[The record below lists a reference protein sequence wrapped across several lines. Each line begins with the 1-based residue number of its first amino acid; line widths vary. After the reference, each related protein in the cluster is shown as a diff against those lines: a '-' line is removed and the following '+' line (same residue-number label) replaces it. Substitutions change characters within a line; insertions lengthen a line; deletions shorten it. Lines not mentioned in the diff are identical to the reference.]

1 MELTVV
7 LAGIP
12 VRLSLRSPAYAACFQ
27 PFRTEADPVAA
38 VRVPEDALKEAAPHY
53 EAGTTPEQVEYL
65 ELGPRVCDALLPYG
79 RILFHGAA
87 IVWRGRAWIFTAN
100 SGTGKTTQYMLWKLC
115 FGSEIKI
122 LNGDK
127 PLLEFRKD
135 GILVHPSPWRG
146 KEGLGSLDTAP
157 LGGIILLEQN
167 EENRMR
173 RLLPAEAAGPLLT
186 QLLFTRKNADDVRAA
201 CALEERLLAQVPV
214 WLLQNRG
221 DAASAALCRDT
232 PDGGAN
238 MTYTLQKDVALV
250 TVCDEHFLVAAGQAR
265 GKVPAVKGINR
276 PGAYFWNLLQQKLPE
291 NDILR
296 HTAADYHIPIE
307 KAAQALRRFAALLAA
322 EGYLTM
328 AG

>member
-1 MELTVV
+1 
-7 LAGIP
+7 
-12 VRLSLRSPAYAACFQ
+12 
-27 PFRTEADPVAA
+27 
-38 VRVPEDALKEAAPHY
+38 
-53 EAGTTPEQVEYL
+53 
-65 ELGPRVCDALLPYG
+65 
-79 RILFHGAA
+79 
-87 IVWRGRAWIFTAN
+87 
-100 SGTGKTTQYMLWKLC
+100 MLWKLC
-115 FGSEIKI
+115 FGEEIQI

-232 PDGGAN
+232 L
-238 MTYTLQKDVALV
+238 M
-250 TVCDEHFLVAAGQAR
+250 E
-265 GKVPAVKGINR
+265 
-276 PGAYFWNLLQQKLPE
+276 
-291 NDILR
+291 
-296 HTAADYHIPIE
+296 
-307 KAAQALRRFAALLAA
+307 AQ
-322 EGYLTM
+322 T
-328 AG
+328 

>member
-38 VRVPEDALKEAAPHY
+38 VRVPED
-53 EAGTTPEQVEYL
+53 EYL

-232 PDGGAN
+232 L
-238 MTYTLQKDVALV
+238 M
-250 TVCDEHFLVAAGQAR
+250 E
-265 GKVPAVKGINR
+265 
-276 PGAYFWNLLQQKLPE
+276 
-291 NDILR
+291 
-296 HTAADYHIPIE
+296 
-307 KAAQALRRFAALLAA
+307 AQ
-322 EGYLTM
+322 T
-328 AG
+328 

>member
-27 PFRTEADPVAA
+27 PFWTEADPVAA

-87 IVWRGRAWIFTAN
+87 ILWRGRVWVFTAN

-127 PLLEFRKD
+127 PLLEFRED
-135 GILVHPSPWRG
+135 
-146 KEGLGSLDTAP
+146 
-157 LGGIILLEQN
+157 GIILLEQS

-232 PDGGAN
+232 L
-238 MTYTLQKDVALV
+238 M
-250 TVCDEHFLVAAGQAR
+250 E
-265 GKVPAVKGINR
+265 
-276 PGAYFWNLLQQKLPE
+276 
-291 NDILR
+291 
-296 HTAADYHIPIE
+296 
-307 KAAQALRRFAALLAA
+307 AQ
-322 EGYLTM
+322 T
-328 AG
+328 

>member
-87 IVWRGRAWIFTAN
+87 ILWRGRVWVFTAN

-157 LGGIILLEQN
+157 LGGIILLEQS

-201 CALEERLLAQVPV
+201 CALEERLRRGLGRSVP
-214 WLLQNRG
+214 RY
-221 DAASAALCRDT
+221 

-307 KAAQALRRFAALLAA
+307 KAALALRRFAALLAA